1 MAFGMRSPARKQ
13 HNSFAPG
20 CPEDS
25 SLWSC
30 PAFLR
35 EPMEPAQSLSKLAF
49 PCFDLLKERLRYD
62 PPMELDEIA
71 SCRVFILL

>member
-13 HNSFAPG
+13 HNSFASG

-25 SLWSC
+25 SLSSI

-35 EPMEPAQSLSKLAF
+35 DPPELAQSLSKFAF
-49 PCFDLLKERLRYD
+49 SCLDLLQERLRYD

-71 SCRVFILL
+71 SCPVSLLL